1 MLITSYDSQDAYFT
15 EEDIEEMQLDEDDRE
30 PGYDEDY
37 DNMYFDDFRYDA
49 LQVLSKRKYPLVL
62 RANNS
67 NWQGKTG
74 FATVDSADELLGKV
88 FSFDSSYY
96 ELHRTRGSALHFR
109 LATHDVPQSF
119 SIDLLPFNQAYW
131 EK

>member
-1 MLITSYDSQDAYFT
+1 MLIASYDSQDAYFT
-15 EEDIEEMQLDEDDRE
+15 EEDIKEMQLDEDDRE

-62 RANNS
+62 RANSS
-67 NWQGKTG
+67 NWRRQTG
-74 FATVDSADELLGKV
+74 FTTVESADELLGKI

-96 ELHRTRGSALHFR
+96 ELHRTKGSALHFR
-109 LATHDVPQSF
+109 LSTHDNPTGF
-119 SIDLLPFNQAYW
+119 SIDLLPANTKY
-131 EK
+131 